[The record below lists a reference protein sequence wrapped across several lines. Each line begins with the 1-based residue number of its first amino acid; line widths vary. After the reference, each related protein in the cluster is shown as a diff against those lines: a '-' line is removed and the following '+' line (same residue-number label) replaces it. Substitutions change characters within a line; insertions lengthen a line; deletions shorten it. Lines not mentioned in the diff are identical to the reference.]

1 MVVYRTVIWKD
12 PTVVNI
18 PSGVDRTT
26 FETNHQTWLSDF
38 ETNYKSLCTPTSE
51 RLPFDQEIDYDSFKL
66 KIDGT
71 TITWSDVLMF
81 EYDNQYILTV
91 VV

>member
-1 MVVYRTVIWKD
+1 MTVYRTVIWKD

-18 PSGVDRTT
+18 PASVDRTT
-26 FETNHQTWLSDF
+26 FETNHQTWLYDF
-38 ETNYKSLCTPTSE
+38 ETNYKSLCIVTTE
-51 RLPFDQEIDYDSFKL
+51 RIPFDQEVDYDTFKTY
-66 KIDGT
+66 IDGT
-71 TITWSDVLMF
+71 TITWGDVYMF